1 MFKEDDMKNILCS
14 AIVGIIL
21 FFLLITGSMLGCK
34 GSDTREKVDDVV
46 EEAVGKKNVERMQ
59 QMKKDIDHIKKEQKE
74 RLKQMNP
81 EEE

>member
-1 MFKEDDMKNILCS
+1 MKNIFCS

-21 FFLLITGSMLGCK
+21 FFLLITGSMQGCK
-34 GSDTREKVDDVV
+34 GSDTREEIDDVV